1 MPAVAWLRRA
11 SGDTAGVGGGGGGGR
26 AVVAVRAE
34 AFGGRL
40 VFLVKMV
47 VLESKSHVQRTERKS
62 MTEK

>member
-11 SGDTAGVGGGGGGGR
+11 SGDTAGVGGGGGGR